1 MASAKRKGMSASM
14 PFELMQVPMF
24 LSRPGE
30 QPLPANSA
38 GIRWLSA
45 YEIDPGKIGFD
56 NLFLPAE
63 GEGMSA
69 VIRAVLERGIPHTAR
84 FYHVAHG
91 GNEPFDFMFS
101 PCTVDDAACVCVQ
114 PVGYKGFRSG
124 GDEGRLDL
132 NLLVKERTAE
142 ISELNG
148 FLGAIVDSSTE
159 TFIIAIGTNGTVLS
173 FNEGACR
180 MFLYPRNEVV
190 GRIYASQLYAL
201 EEQARHTWEEM
212 ERSAKVQG
220 KSRRTVTLQRRDG
233 TTFPALVDLTPLRNA
248 ERQSLGTLFLGRDIT
263 EALRTQQAL
272 EEKKEQLEF
281 INSLSLR
288 ISQTLELEAIC
299 ALSLQH
305 LNSKFDS
312 AIGGVYLKNRSDGT
326 LRLVSIEP
334 RERRDTYAELL
345 APTVDDY
352 ILAEEGEVLLHDLSH
367 FSAAGMRETE
377 APMTKLMLPLLPK
390 ASFIG
395 VLVLLV
401 NTSMTRSEE
410 LLSFLSAIGTLIGG
424 AIENAA
430 LYLES
435 LTKSIEIRKQNQELD
450 EFAYV
455 VSHDLKEPLAG
466 ISFISNMLVDD
477 YFEMLDATGKT
488 YVNSLIEFSKRLGS
502 LIDALLELSR
512 IGRITQPPEVV
523 EIAEV
528 LHTVSQNLAFRLSKD
543 DVVFVY
549 PETPQQ
555 VIGDKTRIE
564 QVFHNLISNAFKF
577 NDKPSIRVEIR
588 WRETGDGF
596 VEFSISDNGI
606 GIEPEYFEKIFKIFE
621 RLHQREEYEGNGAG
635 LTIVKKI
642 IENHGGRIWLDSLL
656 DHGTT
661 FYFTLPVYTKNDS
674 SGEL

>member
-1 MASAKRKGMSASM
+1 
-14 PFELMQVPMF
+14 
-24 LSRPGE
+24 
-30 QPLPANSA
+30 
-38 GIRWLSA
+38 
-45 YEIDPGKIGFD
+45 
-56 NLFLPAE
+56 
-63 GEGMSA
+63 MSA
-69 VIRAVLERGIPHTAR
+69 VIRAVLEKGMPRTAR
-84 FYHVAHG
+84 FYHIAHG
-91 GNEPFDFMFS
+91 GNEPFDFVFS
-101 PCTVDDAACVCVQ
+101 PCTVDGVDCVCLQ
-114 PVGYKGFRSG
+114 PVGYKGFRPG
-124 GDEGRLDL
+124 GDEGGLDL

-190 GRIYASQLYAL
+190 GRIYASQLYST
-201 EEQARHTWEEM
+201 EEQAQYTWEEM

-233 TTFPALVDLTPLRNA
+233 STFPALVDLTPLRNA

-263 EALRTQQAL
+263 ESLRTQQAL
-272 EEKKEQLEF
+272 EEKRDQLEF

-312 AIGGVYLKNRSDGT
+312 AIGGVYLKNRNDGT

-334 RERRDTYAELL
+334 RERRETYGELL

-367 FSAAGMRETE
+367 FSAVGMRDTE

-424 AIENAA
+424 ALENAA

-435 LTKSIEIRKQNQELD
+435 LNKSIEIKKQNQELD

-477 YFEMLDATGKT
+477 YFEMLDSTGKT

-523 EIAEV
+523 DIAEV

-543 DVVFVY
+543 DVEFVF
-549 PETPQQ
+549 PETSPK

-564 QVFHNLISNAFKF
+564 QVFHNLVSNAFKF
-577 NDKPSIRVEIR
+577 NDKPHIRVEIR

-596 VEFSISDNGI
+596 VEFSIGDNGI

-642 IENHGGRIWLDSLL
+642 VENHGGRIWLDSLL

-661 FYFTLPVYTKNDS
+661 FYFTLPVSTQNDS

>member
-1 MASAKRKGMSASM
+1 MIGVSL
-14 PFELMQVPMF
+14 ELPVTF
-24 LSRPGE
+24 VAL
-30 QPLPANSA
+30 PLPQA
-38 GIRWLSA
+38 
-45 YEIDPGKIGFD
+45 F
-56 NLFLPAE
+56 
-63 GEGMSA
+63 
-69 VIRAVLERGIPHTAR
+69 
-84 FYHVAHG
+84 
-91 GNEPFDFMFS
+91 
-101 PCTVDDAACVCVQ
+101 
-114 PVGYKGFRSG
+114 
-124 GDEGRLDL
+124 
-132 NLLVKERTAE
+132 
-142 ISELNG
+142 
-148 FLGAIVDSSTE
+148 TE
-159 TFIIAIGTNGTVLS
+159 S
-173 FNEGACR
+173 
-180 MFLYPRNEVV
+180 
-190 GRIYASQLYAL
+190 
-201 EEQARHTWEEM
+201 
-212 ERSAKVQG
+212 
-220 KSRRTVTLQRRDG
+220 
-233 TTFPALVDLTPLRNA
+233 
-248 ERQSLGTLFLGRDIT
+248 
-263 EALRTQQAL
+263 LRTQQAL
-272 EEKKEQLEF
+272 EEKRDQLEF

-288 ISQTLELEAIC
+288 ISQTLELESIC

-312 AIGGVYLKNRSDGT
+312 AIGGVYLKNRNDGT

-334 RERRDTYAELL
+334 RERRETYGELL

-367 FSAAGMRETE
+367 FSAVGMRDAE

-424 AIENAA
+424 ALENAA

-435 LTKSIEIRKQNQELD
+435 LNKSIEIKKQNQELD

-477 YFEMLDATGKT
+477 YFEMLDSTGKT

-523 EIAEV
+523 DIAEG

-543 DVVFVY
+543 DVEFVF
-549 PETPQQ
+549 PGTTQK

-564 QVFHNLISNAFKF
+564 QVFHNLVSNAFKF
-577 NDKPSIRVEIR
+577 NDKPHIRVEIR

-596 VEFSISDNGI
+596 VEFSIGDNGI

-642 IENHGGRIWLDSLL
+642 VENHGGRIWLDSLL

-661 FYFTLPVYTKNDS
+661 FYFTLPVSTQNDS